1 VNSVWTYFTD
11 NRDQIGHW
19 TVTTIWLAGLPL
31 LIGLA
36 VALPIGWVASRYRWS
51 YLPVVS
57 GFGLLYTVPS
67 IVLILVL
74 PGILGTKILDPVN
87 VAISLSI
94 YTIALLVRTVADG
107 LASVSAETLA
117 AASAMGHTGLQRLF
131 RVQLPIAVPVIGAGL
146 RVAAVSNVSLV
157 SIASIIGVSQLG
169 ELFITANNDGLI
181 APAVVG
187 LVLFVLL
194 AAIFDLLIVLGIRV
208 LTPWQ
213 RAVSAR

>member
-1 VNSVWTYFTD
+1 MNSVWTYFTD

-19 TVTTIWLAGLPL
+19 LVTTIWLAGLPL
-31 LIGLA
+31 VIGLV
-36 VALPIGWVASRYRWS
+36 VALPIGWLASRYRWT

-57 GFGLLYTVPS
+57 GFGLLYTIPS
-67 IVLILVL
+67 IVLILLL
-74 PGILGTKILDPVN
+74 PGILGTKILDPLN
-87 VAISLSI
+87 VAISLTI

-107 LASVSAETLA
+107 LAAVSGETLA
-117 AASAMGHTGLQRLF
+117 AASAMGYTGMQRLF
-131 RVQLPIAVPVIGAGL
+131 GVQLPIAVPVIGAGL

-169 ELFITANNDGLI
+169 ELFITANNSGLI
-181 APAVVG
+181 PPAVVG

-194 AAIFDLLIVLGIRV
+194 AAAFDALIVVGIRL

-213 RAVSAR
+213 RAVATR